1 MTCRIAIAISPFFV
15 FVFGCSSE
23 KSSSSTVPPVSRPSA
38 NSVSR
43 FSLRSDAFGTM
54 QTIPIEHR
62 HTDVGGKNQSPPL
75 QWTDPPA
82 PTKTFALVCV
92 DPDAPGGD
100 FVHWVVYNL
109 PAETRRLEGGL
120 SREPT
125 LANGSSQ
132 GKNDFD
138 QIGYDGPAPPP
149 GKPHHYIFRLYAL
162 DTKLNLP
169 AEATREQLEK
179 AMQGHIVGQAEL
191 VGVYE
196 HKE

>member
-1 MTCRIAIAISPFFV
+1 M
-15 FVFGCSSE
+15 CSSD
-23 KSSSSTVPPVSRPSA
+23 
-38 NSVSR
+38 
-43 FSLRSDAFGTM
+43 L
-54 QTIPIEHR
+54 
-62 HTDVGGKNQSPPL
+62 
-75 QWTDPPA
+75 
-82 PTKTFALVCV
+82 
-92 DPDAPGGD
+92 
-100 FVHWVVYNL
+100 
-109 PAETRRLEGGL
+109 GL